1 MSTTII
7 LGDVHLGKGTSI
19 GKAGIGSSLNSRIVD
34 QMNLLDWVL
43 DRASEHGANS
53 IIITGD
59 VFEEPNPPTHLI
71 TLFISW
77 LMKCQAHEIA
87 VHIIVGNHDI
97 LRTGNTYHSPLDII
111 IEADIENVY
120 VYKYIDTIFIG
131 SFAYTLL
138 PFRDR
143 KSFNSE
149 SNADALNLVKES
161 LSYELAG
168 IPTTYKKILIGHLA
182 IEGSIPVG
190 DEIDDMTNELF
201 CPVSMFAGYDY
212 VWMGHVHKP
221 QVMQKSPYVAHIGS
235 MDISNFGESEQEK
248 HIIVVDQDSNK
259 VFFKESLPTR
269 RLKKISVSIPKDTE
283 DTTAYLI
290 KHIKDMDDLDKSI
303 VRLEVSL
310 ETADLKSVD
319 KKKVSKLLADKGVYN
334 ISAFSESRKIS
345 LVKKDKDAKNTIDN
359 SFDVSSAIKK
369 YGELHVE
376 DKLRPKFMEVATS
389 IFNSYK
395 ASLKDKE

>member
-19 GKAGIGSSLNSRIVD
+19 GKAGIGANLNSRIVD

-43 DRASEHGANS
+43 DRASDLGANS
-53 IIITGD
+53 IILTGD
-59 VFEEPNPPTHLI
+59 IFEEPNPPSNLI

-77 LMKCQAHEIA
+77 LMKCQAHEVA

-97 LRTGNTYHSPLDII
+97 LRTGNTYYSPLDII
-111 IEADIENVY
+111 TEADIENVY
-120 VYKYIDTIFIG
+120 VYKHADTLFIG
-131 SFAYTLL
+131 SYAYTLL

-149 SNADALNLVKES
+149 SNADALNLVKEQ

-168 IPTTYKKILIGHLA
+168 IPATYKKVLIGHLA

-221 QVMQKSPYVAHIGS
+221 QVMQKYPYIAHIGS
-235 MDISNFGESEQEK
+235 MDISNFGESDQEK
-248 HIIVVDQDSNK
+248 HIIIIDQDSDK
-259 VFFKESLPTR
+259 VFVKEALPTR
-269 RLKKISVSIPKDTE
+269 RLKKVAVTIPKDTE
-283 DTTAYLI
+283 NPTDYLI
-290 KHIKDMDDLDKSI
+290 KELEKMDDFNKSI

-310 ETADLKSVD
+310 ASADLKSVD

-334 ISAFSESRKIS
+334 ISAFSESKKIA
-345 LVKKDKDAKNTIDN
+345 LVKKDKDSKNTIDN
-359 SFDVSSAIKK
+359 SFDVASAIKK
-369 YGELHVE
+369 FGELHVD
-376 DKLRPKFMEVATS
+376 DKIRPKFTEVALD

>member
-19 GKAGIGSSLNSRIVD
+19 GKTALGANLNSRIVD

-43 DRASEHGANS
+43 DRASEHSANE

-59 VFEEPNPPTHLI
+59 IFEEPNPSANLI

-77 LMKCQAHEIA
+77 LMKCQAHEIN

-97 LRTGNTYHSPLDII
+97 LRTGSTYYSPLDII
-111 IEADIENVY
+111 TESNIENVF
-120 VYKYIDTIFIG
+120 VYKHADTVFVG
-131 SFAYTLL
+131 NFAYTLI

-143 KSFNSE
+143 KSFNCE
-149 SNADALNLVKES
+149 SNAEALSIVKEM

-168 IPTTYKKILIGHLA
+168 IPISYKKILIGHLA

-221 QVMQKSPYVAHIGS
+221 QIMSSSPYVAHIGS
-235 MDISNFGESEQEK
+235 MDLSNFGESDHEK
-248 HIIVVDQDSNK
+248 HIIVIDQDSDK
-259 VFFKESLPTR
+259 VFFKEKIPTR
-269 RLKKISVSIPKDTE
+269 KLKKISITIPKDTE

-290 KHIKDMDDLDKSI
+290 KELEKMDDDFEKSI
-303 VRLEVSL
+303 VKLDISL
-310 ETADLKSVD
+310 ASSDLKSID
-319 KKKVSKLLADKGVYN
+319 KKKISKLLSDKGVYN
-334 ISAFSESRKIS
+334 IANFSESKKINV
-345 LVKKDKDAKNTIDN
+345 VKKDTNNTIDN
-359 SFDVSSAIKK
+359 SFDVASAIKK
-369 YGELHVE
+369 YGELHVNVKIR
-376 DKLRPKFMEVATS
+376 DKYMQVANE
-389 IFNSYK
+389 IFTDYK
-395 ASLKDKE
+395 AGLKDKE